1 MTPRT
6 PVPVHLHWRSVLLV
20 FVGGAV
26 GTTVRYLISSAV
38 PPVLGLPLAT
48 FGINVVGAFVLGWL
62 LEALALRGPDEG
74 RRRSL
79 RLFVGTGILGG
90 FTTYSAFAVDTDGL
104 IVAQNLGGSIVYAVA
119 TIAVGALASIAGI
132 AVGAALGRR
141 RAERLRRPEGDA

>member
-1 MTPRT
+1 MTSRP
-6 PVPVHLHWRSVLLV
+6 PLPVHLHWRSVLLV
-20 FVGGAV
+20 FVGGAL
-26 GTTVRYLISSAV
+26 GTTVRYLISTAV

-48 FGINVVGAFVLGWL
+48 VGINVVGAFALGWL

-74 RRRSL
+74 RRRSV

-132 AVGAALGRR
+132 ALGAALGRR
-141 RAERLRRPEGDA
+141 RADRLHREGGDA